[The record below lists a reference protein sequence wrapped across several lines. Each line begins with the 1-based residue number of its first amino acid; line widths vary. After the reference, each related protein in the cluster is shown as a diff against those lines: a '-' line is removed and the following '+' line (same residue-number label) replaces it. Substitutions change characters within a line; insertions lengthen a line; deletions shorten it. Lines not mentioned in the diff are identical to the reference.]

1 MKQLAAGGAKH
12 QLVFSY
18 NIELEEEG
26 SLIYFRI
33 RWRKIEVLFI
43 LLSQWDTELEL
54 VEGQYLV
61 EGLIWFEPFRAFSSL
76 V

>member
-18 NIELEEEG
+18 NIELEEEN

-33 RWRKIEVLFI
+33 RWRKIE
-43 LLSQWDTELEL
+43 
-54 VEGQYLV
+54 
-61 EGLIWFEPFRAFSSL
+61 SSFYTF
-76 V
+76 VPMGHGTRIS